1 MKKFL
6 ALLLVLVM
14 ALGLVACSVEQAN
27 NGGSNTTNNTQ
38 NDTTNN
44 TTDDTTGDT
53 TGEAVEISL
62 WTYPIGDWGK
72 PEVVSEIIAKF
83 NEKYPNITVTHQL
96 LDYSNGDAQ
105 VNTAMEGGTVGD
117 IIMEGPERLVSNW
130 GANGKMV
137 DLSDMWTDEMKAD
150 MASASIEKACQW
162 TDGAYYEYPL
172 CMTTHCMAI
181 NYEAFEAAGA
191 LQYIDEETRTWT
203 TDDFVK
209 ACEALR
215 DAGYSVPGIVY
226 CGGTG
231 GDQGT
236 RALVRNLYSADFTDA
251 EHTKYTMNSENGIKG
266 LQLLID
272 MVNDKSMTY
281 DAGIVASDELTL
293 FANGTSC
300 MSLCWNASNWANYAS
315 QTNFTPFAM
324 TFPSDDGQPEL
335 DGGIWGF
342 GIVDKG
348 DQAKIDAAK
357 TFIDF
362 VCNDESQAS
371 DSVYATGFFPVSS
384 SLGDIYA
391 GTEKEGYSEF
401 MMFMPYLGD
410 YYNVTPKWAE
420 QRTAWFEMLQ
430 AAFSSGDA
438 ASALAEYDTKA
449 NG

>member
-14 ALGLVACSVEQAN
+14 ALGLVACSVEQTN
-27 NGGSNTTNNTQ
+27 NGGGNTTNNTQ
-38 NDTTNN
+38 NDTA
-44 TTDDTTGDT
+44 DDTGDT
-53 TGEAVEISL
+53 SGEAVEISL

-96 LDYSNGDAQ
+96 LDYTNGDAQ

-191 LQYIDEETRTWT
+191 LQYIDEENRTWT

-215 DAGYSVPGIVY
+215 DAGYAVPGIVY

-293 FANGTSC
+293 FANGTAC
-300 MSLCWNASNWANYAS
+300 MSFCWNASNWAAYAS
-315 QTNFTPFAM
+315 QTSFTPFAM
-324 TFPSDDGQPEL
+324 TFPTDDGQPEL

-371 DSVYATGFFPVSS
+371 DSVYATGFFPVRS

>member
-27 NGGSNTTNNTQ
+27 NGGSNTATNNTA
-38 NDTTNN
+38 ND
-44 TTDDTTGDT
+44 TTDDTGDT
-53 TGEAVEISL
+53 SGEAVEISL

-162 TDGAYYEYPL
+162 TDGAFYEYPL

-191 LQYIDEETRTWT
+191 LQYIDEENRTWT

-251 EHTKYTMNSENGIKG
+251 EHTKYTMNSETGIKG

-272 MVNDKSMTY
+272 MVDNKSMTY
-281 DAGIVASDELTL
+281 DAGIVASDELSL
-293 FANGTSC
+293 FANGTAC
-300 MSLCWNASNWANYAS
+300 MSFCWNASNWATYAS
-315 QTNFTPFAM
+315 QTDFTPFAM

-342 GIVDKG
+342 GVVDKG

-362 VCNDESQAS
+362 VCNDESQAA
-371 DSVYATGFFPVSS
+371 DSVYATGFFPARS

-410 YYNVTPKWAE
+410 YYNVTPKWSE

>member
-14 ALGLVACSVEQAN
+14 ALGLVACSVEQTN
-27 NGGSNTTNNTQ
+27 NGGGNTTNNTQ

-191 LQYIDEETRTWT
+191 LQYIDEENRTWT

-215 DAGYSVPGIVY
+215 DAGYAVPGIVY

-293 FANGTSC
+293 FANGTAC
-300 MSLCWNASNWANYAS
+300 MSFCWNASNWAAYAS
-315 QTNFTPFAM
+315 QTSFTPFAM
-324 TFPSDDGQPEL
+324 TFPTDDGQPEL

-362 VCNDESQAS
+362 VCNDESQAV
-371 DSVYATGFFPVSS
+371 DSVYATGFFPARA

-401 MMFMPYLGD
+401 LMFMPYLGD
-410 YYNVTPKWAE
+410 YYNVTPKWTE

-430 AAFSSGDA
+430 SAFSSGDA

>member
-38 NDTTNN
+38 NDTTND

-251 EHTKYTMNSENGIKG
+251 EHTKYTMNSEIGIKG

-272 MVNDKSMTY
+272 MVDNKSMTY

-371 DSVYATGFFPVSS
+371 DSVYATGFFPVRS

>member
-1 MKKFL
+1 MNLKRTL
-6 ALLLVLVM
+6 AL
-14 ALGLVACSVEQAN
+14 ALALCMILALAACG
-27 NGGSNTTNNTQ
+27 NGGEGGTGASNPPASQPAQ
-38 NDTTNN
+38 NESQAP
-44 TTDDTTGDT
+44 G
-53 TGEAVEISL
+53 GETSGEPVAITL
-62 WTYPIGDWGK
+62 WTYPIGDWGG
-72 PEVVSEIIAKF
+72 PEVPLSTIIANF
-83 NEKYPNITVTHQL
+83 NAVTPTLRSLSSTWTTPMVTTALNRHQRRHYP
-96 LDYSNGDAQ
+96 
-105 VNTAMEGGTVGD
+105 D

-137 DLSDMWTDEMKAD
+137 DLSDMWTDEMRAD
-150 MASASIEKACQW
+150 MASESIEKACQW

-191 LQYIDEETRTWT
+191 LQYIDEENRTWT
-203 TDDFVK
+203 TENFVK
-209 ACEALR
+209 ACEAVR

-226 CGGTG
+226 CGGQG

-251 EHTKYTMNSENGIKG
+251 EHTKYTMNSDNGVKG

-300 MSLCWNASNWANYAS
+300 MSFCWNASNWATYAS
-315 QTNFTPFAM
+315 QASFTPFAM
-324 TFPSDDGQPEL
+324 TFPTDDGQPEL

-371 DSVYATGFFPVSS
+371 DSVYATGFFPARS

-391 GTEKEGYSEF
+391 GTDKEQALTSSPADALPGR
-401 MMFMPYLGD
+401 LL
-410 YYNVTPKWAE
+410 
-420 QRTAWFEMLQ
+420 QRHRRLV
-430 AAFSSGDA
+430 
-438 ASALAEYDTKA
+438 
-449 NG
+449 

>member
-137 DLSDMWTDEMKAD
+137 DLSDMWTDEMRAD
-150 MASASIEKACQW
+150 MASESIEKACQW

-191 LQYIDEETRTWT
+191 LQYIDEENRTWT
-203 TDDFVK
+203 TENFVK

-226 CGGTG
+226 CGGQG

-371 DSVYATGFFPVSS
+371 DSVYATGFFPVRS

>member
-27 NGGSNTTNNTQ
+27 NGGSNTATNNTA
-38 NDTTNN
+38 ND
-44 TTDDTTGDT
+44 TTDDTGDT
-53 TGEAVEISL
+53 SGEAVEISL

-162 TDGAYYEYPL
+162 TDGAFYEYPL

-191 LQYIDEETRTWT
+191 LQYIDEENRTWT

-251 EHTKYTMNSENGIKG
+251 EHTKYTMNSETGIKG

-272 MVNDKSMTY
+272 MVDNKSMTY
-281 DAGIVASDELTL
+281 DAGIVASDELSL
-293 FANGTSC
+293 FANGTAC
-300 MSLCWNASNWANYAS
+300 MSFCWNASNWATYAS
-315 QTNFTPFAM
+315 QTDFTPFAM

-342 GIVDKG
+342 GVVDKG

-362 VCNDESQAS
+362 VCNDESQAA
-371 DSVYATGFFPVSS
+371 DSVYATGFFPARS

>member
-14 ALGLVACSVEQAN
+14 ALGLVACSVEQTN
-27 NGGSNTTNNTQ
+27 NGGNNTANNTQ
-38 NDTTNN
+38 NDTE
-44 TTDDTTGDT
+44 DTEDTGDT
-53 TGEAVEISL
+53 SGEAVEIAL

-72 PEVVSEIIAKF
+72 PEVVDQIIANF
-83 NEKYPNITVTHQL
+83 NNKYPNIKVTVQY
-96 LDYSNGDAQ
+96 LDYTNGDAQ

-150 MASASIEKACQW
+150 MASESIEKACQW

-191 LQYIDEETRTWT
+191 LQYIDEENRTWT
-203 TDDFVK
+203 TEHFVK

-226 CGGTG
+226 CGGQG

-251 EHTKYTMNSENGIKG
+251 EHTKYTMNSDNGVKG

-300 MSLCWNASNWANYAS
+300 MSFCWNASNWATYAS
-315 QTNFTPFAM
+315 QASFTPFAM
-324 TFPSDDGQPEL
+324 TFPTDDGQPEL

-362 VCNDESQAS
+362 VCNDETQAS
-371 DSVYATGFFPVSS
+371 DSVYATGFFPARS

-410 YYNVTPKWAE
+410 YYNVTPKWSE

>member
-324 TFPSDDGQPEL
+324 TFPTDDGQPEL

-371 DSVYATGFFPVSS
+371 DSVYATGFFPVRS

-420 QRTAWFEMLQ
+420 QRTAWCEMLQ

>member
-14 ALGLVACSVEQAN
+14 ALGLVACSVEQTN
-27 NGGSNTTNNTQ
+27 NGGNNTANNTQ
-38 NDTTNN
+38 NDTE
-44 TTDDTTGDT
+44 DTEDTGDT
-53 TGEAVEISL
+53 SGEAVEIAL

-72 PEVVSEIIAKF
+72 PEVVDQIIANF
-83 NEKYPNITVTHQL
+83 NNKYPNIKVTVQY
-96 LDYSNGDAQ
+96 LDYTNGDAQ

-137 DLSDMWTDEMKAD
+137 DLSDMWTDEMRAD
-150 MASASIEKACQW
+150 MASESIEKACQW

-191 LQYIDEETRTWT
+191 LQYIDEENRTWT
-203 TDDFVK
+203 TENFVK

-215 DAGYSVPGIVY
+215 DAGYAVPGIVY

-236 RALVRNLYSADFTDA
+236 RALIRNLYSAAFTNP
-251 EHTKYTMNSENGIKG
+251 EHTEYTMNSENGVKG

-272 MVNDKSMTY
+272 MVADGSMTY

-293 FANGTSC
+293 FANQTAC
-300 MSLCWNASNWANYAS
+300 MSFCWNASNASNYAS
-315 QTNFTPFAM
+315 QITFTAFPMA
-324 TFPSDDGQPEL
+324 FPSDDGVPEL

-342 GIVDKG
+342 GIFDNG
-348 DQAKIDAAK
+348 DQARIDASK
-357 TFIDF
+357 VFIDW
-362 VCNDESQAS
+362 VCNGDQAATN
-371 DSVYATGFFPVSS
+371 VYNTTFFPVRS
-384 SLGDIYA
+384 SLGDVYA
-391 GTEKEGYSEF
+391 GTEKASFSEF
-401 MMFMPYLGD
+401 LTFMPYLGD
-410 YYNVTPKWAE
+410 YYNVTTKWAE

-430 AAFSSGDA
+430 NAFTTGDA
-438 ASALAEYDTKA
+438 AAALEAYAATA
-449 NG
+449 NA

>member
-1 MKKFL
+1 MEEVLRRKAVLTLGGPVKLPEGYVLPCRMSHSTAGPGAGFGSAVFQFDGYRVKKSVSYEDGEFE
-6 ALLLVLVM
+6 LVVGKRGRLSLTRKGRQFIPRVEI
-14 ALGLVACSVEQAN
+14 VPVVRHCPEQAF
-27 NGGSNTTNNTQ
+27 
-38 NDTTNN
+38 
-44 TTDDTTGDT
+44 
-53 TGEAVEISL
+53 
-62 WTYPIGDWGK
+62 
-72 PEVVSEIIAKF
+72 F
-83 NEKYPNITVTHQL
+83 NLDPRCMYGCAYCTSPL
-96 LDYSNGDAQ
+96 LDPSEDKHLS
-105 VNTAMEGGTVGD
+105 TER
-117 IIMEGPERLVSNW
+117 IMEMLEES
-130 GANGKMV
+130 GA
-137 DLSDMWTDEMKAD
+137 
-150 MASASIEKACQW
+150 I
-162 TDGAYYEYPL
+162 
-172 CMTTHCMAI
+172 
-181 NYEAFEAAGA
+181 
-191 LQYIDEETRTWT
+191 QYVNLEGDRTWT
-203 TDDFVK
+203 TENFVK

-226 CGGTG
+226 CGGQG

-251 EHTKYTMNSENGIKG
+251 EHTKYTMNSDNGVKG

-300 MSLCWNASNWANYAS
+300 MSFCWNASNWATYAS
-315 QTNFTPFAM
+315 QASFTPFAM
-324 TFPSDDGQPEL
+324 TFPTDDGQPEL

-371 DSVYATGFFPVSS
+371 DSVYATGFFPARS

-391 GTEKEGYSEF
+391 GTEKEGYSEVL
-401 MMFMPYLGD
+401 MFMPYLGD
-410 YYNVTPKWAE
+410 YYNVTPKWSE

-438 ASALAEYDTKA
+438 ASALAEYDAKA
-449 NG
+449 NS

>member
-362 VCNDESQAS
+362 VCNDESQAA
-371 DSVYATGFFPVSS
+371 DSVYATGFFPARS

>member
-38 NDTTNN
+38 NDTTND

-53 TGEAVEISL
+53 TGEAVEIAL

-371 DSVYATGFFPVSS
+371 DSVYATGFFPVRS

>member
-371 DSVYATGFFPVSS
+371 DSVYATGFFPVRS

-438 ASALAEYDTKA
+438 ASALAE
-449 NG
+449 

>member
-1 MKKFL
+1 MKKRVL
-6 ALLLVLVM
+6 ALLLAGVM
-14 ALGLVACSVEQAN
+14 ALGLAACGGDNSAN
-27 NGGSNTTNNTQ
+27 NSTPPASQPAGTEPAETGS
-38 NDTTNN
+38 
-44 TTDDTTGDT
+44 
-53 TGEAVEISL
+53 GEAVELSL
-62 WTYPIGDWGK
+62 WAFNIGGFTEASNWD
-72 PEVVSEIIAKF
+72 SLIAAF
-83 NEKYPNITVTHQL
+83 NEANPDIKVTVTPINYQ
-96 LDYSNGDAQ
+96 DGDQKLTSAI
-105 VNTAMEGGTVGD
+105 TSGSGPD
-117 IIMEGPERLVSNW
+117 IIFEGPERIVGNYAREGL
-130 GANGKMV
+130 MV
-137 DLSDMWTDEMKAD
+137 DLGDVWGD
-150 MASASIEKACQW
+150 ASADIGENISSVCQL
-162 TDGAYYEYPL
+162 DGTYYMYPL
-172 CMTTHCMAI
+172 SAAAHCMAI
-181 NYEAFEAAGA
+181 NYEVFEAAGA

-371 DSVYATGFFPVSS
+371 DSVYATGFFPVRS

>member
-215 DAGYSVPGIVY
+215 EVGDGNFQFLGRYGLLRTDDADLFLYAVTHYLHGVEDGVVLLHHYVDDFLPCDRNVLRFIAHIAEFQHFVGINVEQVFTVDVGGRTDARAGFDADRDADERIVVLVLDDTRDARDLPRCTCGRSRGAPDDDLPSREFPGVDGSGEQLFQH
-226 CGGTG
+226 CRNG
-231 GDQGT
+231 
-236 RALVRNLYSADFTDA
+236 LVRDFQGDFA
-251 EHTKYTMNSENGIKG
+251 VDVQDVVVVDE
-266 LQLLID
+266 D
-272 MVNDKSMTY
+272 V
-281 DAGIVASDELTL
+281 VALAFD
-293 FANGTSC
+293 
-300 MSLCWNASNWANYAS
+300 LCEYL
-315 QTNFTPFAM
+315 
-324 TFPSDDGQPEL
+324 L
-335 DGGIWGF
+335 DGAVLYVERDGF
-342 GIVDKG
+342 RRLCRLCTDGP
-348 DQAKIDAAK
+348 
-357 TFIDF
+357 
-362 VCNDESQAS
+362 DEPDCCQQKQEC
-371 DSVYATGFFPVSS
+371 YP
-384 SLGDIYA
+384 
-391 GTEKEGYSEF
+391 E
-401 MMFMPYLGD
+401 
-410 YYNVTPKWAE
+410 
-420 QRTAWFEMLQ
+420 
-430 AAFSSGDA
+430 
-438 ASALAEYDTKA
+438 
-449 NG
+449 

>member
-251 EHTKYTMNSENGIKG
+251 EHTKYTMNSETGIKG

-371 DSVYATGFFPVSS
+371 DSVYATGFFPVRS

>member
-14 ALGLVACSVEQAN
+14 ALGLVACSVEQTN
-27 NGGSNTTNNTQ
+27 NGGNNTANNTQ
-38 NDTTNN
+38 NDTE
-44 TTDDTTGDT
+44 DTEDTGDT
-53 TGEAVEISL
+53 SGEAVEIAL

-72 PEVVSEIIAKF
+72 PEVVDQIIANF
-83 NEKYPNITVTHQL
+83 NNKYPNIKVTVQY
-96 LDYSNGDAQ
+96 LDYTNGDAQ

-137 DLSDMWTDEMKAD
+137 DLSDMWTDEMRAD
-150 MASASIEKACQW
+150 MASESIEKACQW

-191 LQYIDEETRTWT
+191 LQYIDEENRTWT
-203 TDDFVK
+203 TENFVK

-226 CGGTG
+226 CGGQG

-236 RALVRNLYSADFTDA
+236 RALVRNLYRADFTDA
-251 EHTKYTMNSENGIKG
+251 EHTKYTMNSDNGVKG

-300 MSLCWNASNWANYAS
+300 MSFCWNASNWATYAS
-315 QTNFTPFAM
+315 QAGFTPFAM
-324 TFPSDDGQPEL
+324 TFPTDDGQPEL

-348 DQAKIDAAK
+348 DQAKIDAAE

-362 VCNDESQAS
+362 VCND
-371 DSVYATGFFPVSS
+371 
-384 SLGDIYA
+384 
-391 GTEKEGYSEF
+391 
-401 MMFMPYLGD
+401 
-410 YYNVTPKWAE
+410 
-420 QRTAWFEMLQ
+420 
-430 AAFSSGDA
+430 
-438 ASALAEYDTKA
+438 
-449 NG
+449 

>member
-266 LQLLID
+266 LQMLID

-371 DSVYATGFFPVSS
+371 DSVYATGFFPVRS

>member
-181 NYEAFEAAGA
+181 NYETFEAAGA

-371 DSVYATGFFPVSS
+371 DSVYATGFFPVRS

>member
-38 NDTTNN
+38 NDSTNN

-53 TGEAVEISL
+53 TGEAVVMFL

-371 DSVYATGFFPVSS
+371 DSVYATGFFPVRS

>member
-53 TGEAVEISL
+53 TGEAVEIAL

-371 DSVYATGFFPVSS
+371 DSVYATGFFPVRS

>member
-117 IIMEGPERLVSNW
+117 SSMEGPERLVSNW

-215 DAGYSVPGIVY
+215 DAGYAVPGIVY
-226 CGGTG
+226 CGGQG

-236 RALVRNLYSADFTDA
+236 RALVRNLYSADFADA
-251 EHTKYTMNSENGIKG
+251 DHTKYTMNSENGIKG

-272 MVNDKSMTY
+272 MVNNKSMTY

-315 QTNFTPFAM
+315 QVEFTPFAM

-362 VCNDESQAS
+362 VCNDEAQAAS
-371 DSVYATGFFPVSS
+371 SVYATGFFPVRS

>member
-371 DSVYATGFFPVSS
+371 DSVYATGFFPVRS

>member
-14 ALGLVACSVEQAN
+14 ALGLVACSVEQTN
-27 NGGSNTTNNTQ
+27 NGGNNTANNTQ
-38 NDTTNN
+38 NDTE
-44 TTDDTTGDT
+44 DTGDT
-53 TGEAVEISL
+53 SGEAVEIAL

-72 PEVVSEIIAKF
+72 PEVVDQIIANF
-83 NEKYPNITVTHQL
+83 NAKYPNIKVTVQY
-96 LDYSNGDAQ
+96 LDYTNGDAQ

-137 DLSDMWTDEMKAD
+137 DLSDMWTDEMRAD
-150 MASASIEKACQW
+150 MASESIEKACQW

-371 DSVYATGFFPVSS
+371 DSVYATGFFPVRS

>member
-27 NGGSNTTNNTQ
+27 NGGSNTATNNTA
-38 NDTTNN
+38 ND
-44 TTDDTTGDT
+44 TTDDTGDT
-53 TGEAVEISL
+53 SGEAVEISL

-137 DLSDMWTDEMKAD
+137 DLSDMWTDEMRAD
-150 MASASIEKACQW
+150 MASESIEKACQW

-191 LQYIDEETRTWT
+191 LQYIDEENRTWT

-251 EHTKYTMNSENGIKG
+251 EHTKYTMNSETGIKG

-272 MVNDKSMTY
+272 MVDNKSMTY
-281 DAGIVASDELTL
+281 DAGIVASDELSL
-293 FANGTSC
+293 FANGTAC
-300 MSLCWNASNWANYAS
+300 MSFCWNASNWATYAS
-315 QTNFTPFAM
+315 QTDFTPFAM

-362 VCNDESQAS
+362 VCNDETQAS
-371 DSVYATGFFPVSS
+371 DSVYATGFFPARS

-410 YYNVTPKWAE
+410 YYNVTPKWTE

>member
-27 NGGSNTTNNTQ
+27 NGGSNTNNNTQ

-215 DAGYSVPGIVY
+215 DAGYAVPGIVY
-226 CGGTG
+226 CGGQG

-236 RALVRNLYSADFTDA
+236 RALVRNLYSADFADA
-251 EHTKYTMNSENGIKG
+251 DHTKYTMNSENGIKG

-272 MVNDKSMTY
+272 MVNNKSMTY

-315 QTNFTPFAM
+315 QVEFTPFAM

-362 VCNDESQAS
+362 VCNDEAQAAS
-371 DSVYATGFFPVSS
+371 SVYATGFFPVRS

>member
-44 TTDDTTGDT
+44 TTNDTTGDT

-371 DSVYATGFFPVSS
+371 DSVYATGFFPVRS

>member
-1 MKKFL
+1 MKKVL

-162 TDGAYYEYPL
+162 TDGAFYEYPL

-215 DAGYSVPGIVY
+215 DAGYAVPGIVY

-293 FANGTSC
+293 FANGTAC

-371 DSVYATGFFPVSS
+371 DSVYATGFFPVRS

>member
-1 MKKFL
+1 MMKIKRIL
-6 ALLLVLVM
+6 AALLASVM
-14 ALGLVACSVEQAN
+14 VLGLAAC
-27 NGGSNTTNNTQ
+27 GGTPSGTSSSGQQQPSSNSGNQGQTS
-38 NDTTNN
+38 
-44 TTDDTTGDT
+44 DDQVQITL
-53 TGEAVEISL
+53 A
-62 WTYPIGDWGK
+62 TYPIGSWSD
-72 PEVVSEIIAKF
+72 ESVVNGLIADF
-83 NEKYPNITVTHQL
+83 NAAHPDIQVTVQY
-96 LDYSNGDAQ
+96 LDYANGDQTINAAIEAG
-105 VNTAMEGGTVGD
+105 TAPD
-117 IIMEGPERLVSNW
+117 IVLEGPERLIANW
-130 GANGKMV
+130 GAKGYMV
-137 DLSDMWTDEMKAD
+137 DLSDLMSSEAGSQIYESVA
-150 MASASIEKACQW
+150 ASCTNAE
-162 TDGAYYEYPL
+162 GAVYEYPL
-172 CMTTHCMAI
+172 CMTAHCMVI
-181 NYEAFEAAGA
+181 NKDLFEAAGA
-191 LQYIDEETRTWT
+191 MQYIDEETRTWST
-203 TDDFVK
+203 EDFISAV
-209 ACEALR
+209 EALVAYGQ
-215 DAGYSVPGIVY
+215 DPVAIVY
-226 CGGTG
+226 CNGQG

-251 EHTKYTMNSENGIKG
+251 EHTKYTMNSDNGVKG

-300 MSLCWNASNWANYAS
+300 MSFCWNASNWATYAS
-315 QTNFTPFAM
+315 QAGFTPFAM
-324 TFPSDDGQPEL
+324 TFPTDDGQPEL

-371 DSVYATGFFPVSS
+371 DSVYATGFFPARS

-410 YYNVTPKWAE
+410 YYNVTPKWSE

>member
-14 ALGLVACSVEQAN
+14 ALGLVACSVEQTN
-27 NGGSNTTNNTQ
+27 NGGNNTANNTQ
-38 NDTTNN
+38 NDTE
-44 TTDDTTGDT
+44 DTEDTGDT
-53 TGEAVEISL
+53 SGEAVEIAL

-72 PEVVSEIIAKF
+72 PEVVDQIIANF
-83 NEKYPNITVTHQL
+83 NNKYPNIKVTVQY
-96 LDYSNGDAQ
+96 LDYTNGDAQ

-137 DLSDMWTDEMKAD
+137 DLSDMWTDEMRAD
-150 MASASIEKACQW
+150 MASESIEKACQW

-191 LQYIDEETRTWT
+191 LQYIDEENRTWT

-251 EHTKYTMNSENGIKG
+251 EHTKYTMNSETGIKG

-272 MVNDKSMTY
+272 MVDNKSMTY
-281 DAGIVASDELTL
+281 DAGIVASDELSL

-300 MSLCWNASNWANYAS
+300 MSFCWNASNWATYAS
-315 QTNFTPFAM
+315 QTDFTPFAM

-362 VCNDESQAS
+362 VCNDESQAA
-371 DSVYATGFFPVSS
+371 DSVYATGFFPARS

-410 YYNVTPKWAE
+410 YYNVTPKWSE

>member
-14 ALGLVACSVEQAN
+14 ALGLVACSVEQTN
-27 NGGSNTTNNTQ
+27 NGGGNTTNNTQ
-38 NDTTNN
+38 NDTA
-44 TTDDTTGDT
+44 DDTGDT
-53 TGEAVEISL
+53 SGEAVEISL

-96 LDYSNGDAQ
+96 LDYTNGDAQ

-162 TDGAYYEYPL
+162 TDGAFYEYPL

-191 LQYIDEETRTWT
+191 LQYIDEENRTWT

-215 DAGYSVPGIVY
+215 DAGYAVPGIVY

-293 FANGTSC
+293 FANGTAC
-300 MSLCWNASNWANYAS
+300 MSFCWNASNWAAYAS
-315 QTNFTPFAM
+315 QTSFTPFAM
-324 TFPSDDGQPEL
+324 TFPTDDGQPEL

-362 VCNDESQAS
+362 VCNDESQAV
-371 DSVYATGFFPVSS
+371 DSVYATGFFPARA

-401 MMFMPYLGD
+401 LMFMPYLGD
-410 YYNVTPKWAE
+410 YYNVTPKWTE

-430 AAFSSGDA
+430 SAFSSGDA

>member
-38 NDTTNN
+38 NDTYNN
-44 TTDDTTGDT
+44 TTYDTTGDT

-371 DSVYATGFFPVSS
+371 DSVYATGFFPVRS

>member
-162 TDGAYYEYPL
+162 TDGAFYEYPL

-371 DSVYATGFFPVSS
+371 DSVYATGFFPVRS

>member
-27 NGGSNTTNNTQ
+27 NGGSNTATNNTA
-38 NDTTNN
+38 ND
-44 TTDDTTGDT
+44 TTDDTGDT
-53 TGEAVEISL
+53 SGEAVEISL

-371 DSVYATGFFPVSS
+371 DSVYATGFFPVRS

>member
-1 MKKFL
+1 
-6 ALLLVLVM
+6 
-14 ALGLVACSVEQAN
+14 
-27 NGGSNTTNNTQ
+27 
-38 NDTTNN
+38 
-44 TTDDTTGDT
+44 
-53 TGEAVEISL
+53 
-62 WTYPIGDWGK
+62 
-72 PEVVSEIIAKF
+72 
-83 NEKYPNITVTHQL
+83 
-96 LDYSNGDAQ
+96 
-105 VNTAMEGGTVGD
+105 
-117 IIMEGPERLVSNW
+117 
-130 GANGKMV
+130 
-137 DLSDMWTDEMKAD
+137 
-150 MASASIEKACQW
+150 
-162 TDGAYYEYPL
+162 
-172 CMTTHCMAI
+172 
-181 NYEAFEAAGA
+181 
-191 LQYIDEETRTWT
+191 
-203 TDDFVK
+203 
-209 ACEALR
+209 
-215 DAGYSVPGIVY
+215 
-226 CGGTG
+226 
-231 GDQGT
+231 
-236 RALVRNLYSADFTDA
+236 
-251 EHTKYTMNSENGIKG
+251 
-266 LQLLID
+266 

-371 DSVYATGFFPVSS
+371 DSVYATGFFPVRS